1 MEPVDKITKAYRSS
15 VDTSSNKYLMVPIFI
30 FFSLLILAMIRS
42 PIIIS
47 QSGIGSAIILSAPLI
62 LTTYALTFIVMAGR
76 GGVDLSIGPF
86 MGFINVSSIQLYAHG
101 YLESPVGWFIYAI
114 AMGLIWQ
121 LFYALIVVFVR
132 VSPIIVALAGF
143 LAFTGINLVILSRP
157 GGIAPDWLI
166 PWGEGFTIFNE
177 IFLLLILATILFYI
191 ITHTA
196 FWGHLKLM
204 GADERAAFT
213 SGVKINWV
221 RIVAH
226 LISGVFAALSA
237 ICFTALVGSGDPI
250 QGTKYTLLGVTAL
263 VLGGA
268 SLVGGRGGAF
278 GAILGAGTLYLINYI
293 LVTFRFERLQSFV
306 SDLSYGAVLVIAL
319 LVSLLLPYVQRVT
332 KGLSVMVFFILM
344 SFAGTFVIMH
354 QVYDQ
359 PIVVESEIKQDID
372 EASKAYERGQKVRKL
387 DATGNIIVEEGE
399 AGTTTGEGTAQG
411 GSLAG
416 HSVVRLTETPGTIML
431 YVIIGIAG
439 LALLLYLLSVHRSP
453 STISFVVIVTII
465 VAGLIF
471 DPEDKE
477 KELLKNTEQISLQS
491 NQVSS
496 IEASSPQ
503 YFSLERIN
511 YIPNISD
518 TALISGTSYSVISI
532 AGVILLASLIV
543 IVMLP
548 QFSTRVKSTAMLFFL
563 AALSLIVLK
572 GVSYNNLVESAGQ
585 SFFGIQG
592 YGVILVILL
601 LFVITAPFVHSKIKN
616 LTNVYIF
623 GLGVLGILAV
633 YFVGGNTFIPND
645 PSLYQPQII
654 TELNIGDISQIKY
667 AEPKRFFYES
677 LTSDFAQIAYS
688 IVTVFLLQ
696 YFLFL
701 NMGHKGSYKRFAPY
715 MYIVIFA
722 GFLWSALFY
731 SVGYSFYKIIAV
743 FIIGVPLTPLVWQFM
758 RIYREKI
765 ARDSKLSQWD
775 EVK

>member
-1 MEPVDKITKAYRSS
+1 MEIVEKLKRTYRSS

-30 FFSLLILAMIRS
+30 FFSLLIFALIRS

-47 QSGIGSAIILSAPLI
+47 QSGIGSAIMLTAPLI
-62 LTTYALTFIVMAGR
+62 LTTYALTFIAMAGR

-101 YLESPVGWFIYAI
+101 YLQSPIGWFIYAI
-114 AMGLIWQ
+114 VIGLIWQ
-121 LFYALIVVFVR
+121 FFYALIVVFVR
-132 VSPIIVALAGF
+132 VSPIIVALAGY

-177 IFLLLILATILFYI
+177 IFLLMILATILFYI

-226 LISGVFAALSA
+226 LIAGVFAALSA

-268 SLVGGRGGAF
+268 SLIGGRGGAF
-278 GAILGAGTLYLINYI
+278 GAILGAGNLYLINYI

-319 LVSLLLPYVQRVT
+319 LVSLILPYVQRVT

-359 PIVVESEIKQDID
+359 PIVVESEIKEDTD
-372 EASKAYERGQKVRKL
+372 EASKAYQRGQKVRKL

-399 AGTTTGEGTAQG
+399 AGTTTGTGTKQG

-431 YVIIGIAG
+431 YIIIGIAG
-439 LALLLYLLSVHRSP
+439 LALLLYLLTVHRSP
-453 STISFVVIVTII
+453 ATTTFAVVVAII

-471 DPEDKE
+471 DPEDKQ
-477 KELLKNTEQISLQS
+477 KDLLKDTEKISIQS
-491 NQVSS
+491 GQTSS
-496 IEASSPQ
+496 IETSSPE
-503 YFSLERIN
+503 YFSLEKIDYLSN
-511 YIPNISD
+511 LS
-518 TALISGTSYSVISI
+518 ISGTTYSIIYI
-532 AGVILLASLIV
+532 AGVVLLASLIV
-543 IVMLP
+543 IAMLP
-548 QFSTRVKSTAMLFFL
+548 QFSNRTKSAAMLFFL
-563 AALSLIVLK
+563 AALTMIVLK
-572 GVSYNNLVESAGQ
+572 GVSYNNLVESTDK

-623 GLGVLGILAV
+623 GFGVLAILAT
-633 YFVGGNTFIPND
+633 YFVGGNTFISDD
-645 PSLYQPQII
+645 PSLYQPKII
-654 TELNIGDISQIKY
+654 SELNIGDISQIKY
-667 AEPKRFFYES
+667 EKPKRFFYEIIRS
-677 LTSDFAQIAYS
+677 GYS
-688 IVTVFLLQ
+688 QVAFSILAVFLLQ

-701 NMGHKGSYKRFAPY
+701 TMSHKVSYKRFAPY

-722 GFLWSALFY
+722 SLLWAAMFY

-743 FIIGVPLTPLVWQFM
+743 FIIGIPITPLVWQFM

-765 ARDSKLSQWD
+765 ARDSQLSQWE

>member
-1 MEPVDKITKAYRSS
+1 MEIVDKITKTYRSS

-30 FFSLLILAMIRS
+30 FFSLLIFAMIRS

-101 YLESPVGWFIYAI
+101 YLQTPIGWFIYAI
-114 AMGLIWQ
+114 VIGLIWQ
-121 LFYALIVVFVR
+121 FFYALIVVFVR
-132 VSPIIVALAGF
+132 VSPIIVALAGY

-177 IFLLLILATILFYI
+177 IFLLMILATILFYI

-226 LISGVFAALSA
+226 LIAGVFAALSA

-268 SLVGGRGGAF
+268 SLIGGRGGAF
-278 GAILGAGTLYLINYI
+278 GAILGAGNLYLINYI

-319 LVSLLLPYVQRVT
+319 LVSLILPYVQRVT

-359 PIVVESEIKQDID
+359 PIVVESEIKEDTD
-372 EASKAYERGQKVRKL
+372 EASKAYQRGQKVRKL

-399 AGTTTGEGTAQG
+399 AGTTTGTGTKQG

-431 YVIIGIAG
+431 YIIIGIAG
-439 LALLLYLLSVHRSP
+439 LALLLYLLTVHRSP
-453 STISFVVIVTII
+453 ATTTFAVVVAII

-471 DPEDKE
+471 DPEDKQKDILKDTE
-477 KELLKNTEQISLQS
+477 KISIQS
-491 NQVSS
+491 GQTSS
-496 IEASSPQ
+496 IETSSPE
-503 YFSLERIN
+503 YFSLEKIDYLSN
-511 YIPNISD
+511 LS
-518 TALISGTSYSVISI
+518 ISGTTYSIIYI

-543 IVMLP
+543 IAMLP
-548 QFSTRVKSTAMLFFL
+548 QFNNRTKSAAMLFFL
-563 AALSLIVLK
+563 AALTMIVLK
-572 GVSYNNLVESAGQ
+572 GVSYNNLIESTDK

-623 GLGVLGILAV
+623 GFGVLAILAT
-633 YFVGGNTFIPND
+633 YFVGGNTFISDD
-645 PSLYQPQII
+645 PSLYQPKII
-654 TELNIGDISQIKY
+654 SELNIGDISQIKY
-667 AEPKRFFYES
+667 QEPKRFFYEIIRS
-677 LTSDFAQIAYS
+677 GYS
-688 IVTVFLLQ
+688 QVAFSILAVFLLQ

-701 NMGHKGSYKRFAPY
+701 TMSHKVSYKRFAPY

-722 GFLWSALFY
+722 SLLWAAMFY

-743 FIIGVPLTPLVWQFM
+743 FIIGIPITPLVWQFM

-765 ARDSKLSQWD
+765 ARDSQLSQWE

>member
-1 MEPVDKITKAYRSS
+1 MEITDKITKVFRSS

-30 FFSLLILAMIRS
+30 FFSLLIFAMIRS

-101 YLESPVGWFIYAI
+101 YLQTPIGWFIYAI
-114 AMGLIWQ
+114 IIGLLWQ

-132 VSPIIVALAGF
+132 VSPIIVALAGY

-177 IFLLLILATILFYI
+177 VFLLMILATILFYI

-204 GADERAAFT
+204 GSDERAAFT

-226 LISGVFAALSA
+226 LIAGVFAALSA

-278 GAILGAGTLYLINYI
+278 GAILGAGNLYLINYI

-319 LVSLLLPYVQRVT
+319 LVSLILPYVQRVT

-344 SFAGTFVIMH
+344 SFAGLFVVIH

-359 PIVVESEIKQDID
+359 PIIVEEVVGDTD
-372 EASKAYERGQKVRKL
+372 EASKAYKRGTKVRKL

-399 AGTTTGEGTAQG
+399 AGTTTGTGTKQG

-416 HSVVRLTETPGTIML
+416 HSVVRLTEKPGTIVL
-431 YVIIGIAG
+431 YIIIGIAG

-453 STISFVVIVTII
+453 STISFVVIVAII

-477 KELLKNTEQISLQS
+477 KDLLKNTEPIGLQS

-496 IEASSPQ
+496 IESSSPK
-503 YFSLERIN
+503 YFSLEKID
-511 YIPNISD
+511 YLTNISN
-518 TALISGTSYSVISI
+518 AGILSGTAYSIIYI
-532 AGVILLASLIV
+532 AGVVLLASLIV
-543 IVMLP
+543 ISMLP
-548 QFSTRVKSTAMLFFL
+548 QFSNRVKSTAMMLFL
-563 AALSLIVLK
+563 AALSLVILK
-572 GVSYNNLVESAGQ
+572 GISYNNLIENNIS
-585 SFFGIQG
+585 SIFGIQG

-601 LFVITAPFVHSKIKN
+601 LFVITAPFVHSRIKN

-623 GLGVLGILAV
+623 GFGVLAMLAT
-633 YFVGGNTFIPND
+633 YFIGGNIFIPSD
-645 PSLYQPQII
+645 PGLYQPKII
-654 TELNIGDISQIKY
+654 SELNIGDLSQVKYEGPKRLFYETIRSEYSQI
-667 AEPKRFFYES
+667 AF
-677 LTSDFAQIAYS
+677 S
-688 IVTVFLLQ
+688 ILAVFLLQ

-701 NMGHKGSYKRFAPY
+701 NMGHKASYKRFAPY

-722 GFLWSALFY
+722 GLLWSAIFY
-731 SVGYSFYKIIAV
+731 SVGYSLYKIIAV
-743 FIIGVPLTPLVWQFM
+743 FIIGIPLTPLVWQFM

-765 ARDSKLSQWD
+765 ARDNQLSQWE

>member
-1 MEPVDKITKAYRSS
+1 MEVADKITKVFRSS

-30 FFSLLILAMIRS
+30 FFSLLIFAMIRS

-101 YLESPVGWFIYAI
+101 YLQTSIGWFIYAI

-132 VSPIIVALAGF
+132 VSPIIVALAGY

-177 IFLLLILATILFYI
+177 VFLLMILATILFYI

-226 LISGVFAALSA
+226 LIAGVFAALSA

-278 GAILGAGTLYLINYI
+278 GAILGAGNLYLINYI

-319 LVSLLLPYVQRVT
+319 LVSLILPYVTRVT

-344 SFAGTFVIMH
+344 SFAGLFVVIH

-359 PIVVESEIKQDID
+359 PIVIESELKEDVD
-372 EASKAYERGQKVRKL
+372 EASKAYQRGQKVRKL

-399 AGTTTGEGTAQG
+399 AGATTGTGTAKG

-416 HSVVRLTETPGTIML
+416 HSVVRLTEKPGTIVL
-431 YVIIGIAG
+431 YIIIGIAG
-439 LALLLYLLSVHRSP
+439 LALMLYLLSVHRSP
-453 STISFVVIVTII
+453 STVSFAIIVAII

-477 KELLKNTEQISLQS
+477 KDLLKDTERISLQS
-491 NQVSS
+491 GQTSS
-496 IEASSPQ
+496 IETSSPK
-503 YFSLERIN
+503 YFSLEKIDYFSN
-511 YIPNISD
+511 LS
-518 TALISGTSYSVISI
+518 ISGTTYSIIYI
-532 AGVILLASLIV
+532 AGVVLLASLIV
-543 IVMLP
+543 IAMLP
-548 QFSTRVKSTAMLFFL
+548 QFNNRTKSTAMMLFL
-563 AALSLIVLK
+563 AALSLVVLK
-572 GVSYNNLVESAGQ
+572 GVSYNNLVENNIN

-623 GLGVLGILAV
+623 GFGVLAILAT
-633 YFVGGNTFIPND
+633 YFVGGNTFIPDD
-645 PSLYQPQII
+645 PSLYQSKII
-654 TELNIGDISQIKY
+654 SELNVGDISQITH
-667 AEPKRFFYES
+667 EGPKRFFYETMRS
-677 LTSDFAQIAYS
+677 GYSQFAFS
-688 IVTVFLLQ
+688 ILAVFLLQ

-701 NMGHKGSYKRFAPY
+701 NMGHKASYKRFAPY

-722 GFLWSALFY
+722 GLLWSAIFY

-743 FIIGVPLTPLVWQFM
+743 FVIGIPLTPLVWQFM

-765 ARDSKLSQWD
+765 ARDNKLSQWE